1 MKLVTVAIYYDSP
14 TAWIA
19 LNQLKSEE
27 IQAFIEN
34 ESLVQNAWELGEAAG
49 QIRLRV
55 EESDFDRASKI
66 LGEDSTVDLSELD
79 KMAMESKPEDESKP
93 IFKRF
98 YPDEFD
104 DGEENGKPQNRASG
118 TGIDDGLKDADEEET
133 LNSRELLIDRALKGS
148 VVSVFFFPLALLVAY
163 MLFQIFLQEE
173 PIRPKYRKKLI
184 QAYAFHLPLFV
195 ILLIL
200 VRFILQPM

>member
-1 MKLVTVAIYYDSP
+1 MKLVTIAIYYDSP

-27 IQAFIEN
+27 IQAFLEN
-34 ESLVQNAWELGEAAG
+34 ESLIQNAWELGEAAG

-55 EESDFDRASKI
+55 AESDFVRARKI

-79 KMAMESKPEDESKP
+79 KLAMESKPEDESKP

-104 DGEENGKPQNRASG
+104 DGEEDHEQQNRENANEKNV
-118 TGIDDGLKDADEEET
+118 GLQDADEEES
-133 LNSRELLIDRALKGS
+133 LNSREQLIDRALRGS
-148 VVSVFFFPLALLVAY
+148 VVSFFFFPLALLVAY
-163 MLFQIFLQEE
+163 LLFQIFLNEE

-184 QAYAFHLPLFV
+184 QAYAFHLPLF
-195 ILLIL
+195 ITLLIL
-200 VRFILQPM
+200 IRIILQPM

>member
-55 EESDFDRASKI
+55 AESDFDRACKV
-66 LGEDSTVDLSELD
+66 LGKDSTVNLSELD
-79 KMAMESKPEDESKP
+79 QLAMESKPEDESKP
-93 IFKRF
+93 LFKRF
-98 YPDEFD
+98 YPDEFNDGDED
-104 DGEENGKPQNRASG
+104 DEHQNRENGKE
-118 TGIDDGLKDADEEET
+118 IDDGLKDADEEET

-148 VVSVFFFPLALLVAY
+148 VVSFFFFPLALLVAY

-195 ILLIL
+195 ILLTL
-200 VRFILQPM
+200 VRLILQPV

>member
-1 MKLVTVAIYYDSP
+1 MKLVTVAVYYDSP

-27 IQAFIEN
+27 IQTFIEN

-55 EESDFDRASKI
+55 
-66 LGEDSTVDLSELD
+66 
-79 KMAMESKPEDESKP
+79 
-93 IFKRF
+93 
-98 YPDEFD
+98 D
-104 DGEENGKPQNRASG
+104 DGEEDGKPQNRASG

-200 VRFILQPM
+200 VRFFLQPM